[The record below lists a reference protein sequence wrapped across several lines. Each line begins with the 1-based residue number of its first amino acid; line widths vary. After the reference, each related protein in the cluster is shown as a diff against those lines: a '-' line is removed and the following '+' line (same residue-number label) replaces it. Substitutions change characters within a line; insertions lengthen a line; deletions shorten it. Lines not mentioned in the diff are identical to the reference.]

1 MLIFLRHRLAFLAT
15 PKTGTTAVEM
25 ALRPQ
30 AEIVFAKN
38 RKHVTALRFARKIA
52 PFLEDTFGVRPE
64 AVAIMRNPTDQ
75 IASWFRYRGAD
86 RLLGTDLSTRGL
98 SFDAYVREVI
108 RDEPPPRAQIGSQ
121 FNFLT
126 DGNGTVMAQHVFAYE
141 HQPDFRQFMA
151 DRLKTDVTLKP
162 RNVSPG
168 ADTGLSAE
176 TLGLLRDARAPEFAL
191 YDRVIAARGHL
202 VTPRD

>member
-25 ALRPQ
+25 ALRPR
-30 AEIVFAKN
+30 AEIIFGKN
-38 RKHVTALRFARKIA
+38 RKHVTALRFSRKIA
-52 PFLEDTFGVRPE
+52 PFLEDTFGVRPD

-86 RLLGTDLSTRGL
+86 RLTGTDLSTRGI
-98 SFDAYVREVI
+98 SFDTYVREVI
-108 RDEPPPRAQIGSQ
+108 SDAPPPRAQIGSQ

-126 DGNGTVMAQHVFAYE
+126 DGDGRVMAKHVFAYE
-141 HQPDFRQFMA
+141 NQSGFRQFMA

-162 RNVSPG
+162 KNVSPG

-176 TLGLLRDARAPEFAL
+176 TLALLRAARAPEFAL
-191 YDRVIAARGHL
+191 YDRIIAAQGHL
-202 VTPRD
+202 ITPQG

>member
-1 MLIFLRHRLAFLAT
+1 MLIFLRHGLAFLAT

-25 ALRPQ
+25 ALRPK

-38 RKHVTALRFARKIA
+38 RKHVTALRFSRKIA

-64 AVAIMRNPTDQ
+64 AVAIMRDPTDQ
-75 IASWFRYRGAD
+75 IASWYRYRGSD
-86 RLLGTDLSTRGL
+86 RLLGTDLSTRDI
-98 SFDAYVREVI
+98 SFDTYVREVI
-108 RDEPPPRAQIGSQ
+108 GDDPPPRAQIGSQ

-126 DGNGTVMAQHVFAYE
+126 DGKETVMAQHIFAYT
-141 HQPDFRQFMA
+141 HQADFRRFMS
-151 DRLKTDVTLKP
+151 DRLRTEVTLKP

-176 TLGLLRDARAPEFAL
+176 TLARLREARAPEFAL
-191 YDRVIAARGHL
+191 YDRVLAQGGHL
-202 VTPRD
+202 ITARD